1 MQLFWLASTQTSY
14 DNQCD
19 TPWGRMNAN
28 CINAPWSNC
37 MLACV
42 CILVR
47 MWHLLNT
54 NQLQLYNKIHKR
66 QRLTIGVLQIVQK
79 MEKLDIHDNKKW
91 LFYIESQFTYQISN
105 NKPKIIK
112 STNHWAYT
120 QGNQCLY
127 IIKTT

>member
-1 MQLFWLASTQTSY
+1 
-14 DNQCD
+14 
-19 TPWGRMNAN
+19 
-28 CINAPWSNC
+28 

-79 MEKLDIHDNKKW
+79 MEKLDIHDNKK
-91 LFYIESQFTYQISN
+91 
-105 NKPKIIK
+105 
-112 STNHWAYT
+112 
-120 QGNQCLY
+120 
-127 IIKTT
+127 